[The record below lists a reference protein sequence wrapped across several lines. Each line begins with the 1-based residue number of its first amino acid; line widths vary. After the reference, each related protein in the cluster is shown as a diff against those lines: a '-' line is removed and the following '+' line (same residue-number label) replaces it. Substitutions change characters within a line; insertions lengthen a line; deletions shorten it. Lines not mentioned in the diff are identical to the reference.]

1 MYEEEEAVETMTV
14 QEVARLIDWM
24 RAKGLSDTD
33 ICNCIKFIATGVN
46 LPTRK
51 TA

>member
-1 MYEEEEAVETMTV
+1 MYEEEEAVEAMTV
-14 QEVARLIDWM
+14 HEVARLINWM

-33 ICNCIKFIATGVN
+33 ICNCIVFIATGAD